1 MVYRLSVGAMSMSAG
16 CFEDGEIPIDVKN
29 DNSDVGAPLTVILH
43 VGPDETYFLDMG
55 ETSYAGSAIEG
66 GYRFTGQ
73 TIDVNLETGG
83 DMMMDTKKEESEV
96 VTTIEFMVDGSS
108 AQGTITMQE
117 TYRCTGDACPELSQR
132 TCNKSGSFVGS
143 EVEDVELEHTI

>member
-1 MVYRLSVGAMSMSAG
+1 MSTSSFRSRFLAVTLAVLGLMLSACSGLSPGDYVVYRLSVGAMSMSAG

-96 VTTIEFMVDGSS
+96 VTTIEFISIRDRKRLGLPC
-108 AQGTITMQE
+108 G
-117 TYRCTGDACPELSQR
+117 SQR
-132 TCNKSGSFVGS
+132 
-143 EVEDVELEHTI
+143 